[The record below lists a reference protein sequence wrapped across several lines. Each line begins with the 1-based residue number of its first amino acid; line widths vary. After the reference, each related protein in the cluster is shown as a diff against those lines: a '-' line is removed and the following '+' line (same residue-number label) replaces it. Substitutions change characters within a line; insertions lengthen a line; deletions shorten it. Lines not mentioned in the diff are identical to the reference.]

1 MMNRKKDKSDFYIHP
16 RIGFRSPLPINKD
29 KFNIA
34 CIRVS
39 PALAHGIV
47 HGVETT
53 KGRTI
58 RVRQIPVRAREM
70 PKGTSPW
77 QNQDPLHGLA
87 LIVASS
93 SAGSPLEEDVR
104 IWGTE
109 RLDNDSLIKGGIVGI
124 ARVRHTGRDN
134 LIVSNAAPLPF
145 THFSVDKKISLA
157 SFHRNLSPATFDAVI
172 EYATTEH
179 EDEPVFGEHRTAS
192 GRIITVVLTSRLEH
206 DEFPLTEDG
215 AAYINFAERF
225 TASPG
230 GRSRREHD
238 REGYS
243 GEDFR
248 ENLLLPALA
257 TGRTVVVDLRGLWSM
272 APSFQCEAFA
282 GAIRKCETLVD
293 AVRVF
298 DSIHFRAERG
308 MEDEVENIRG
318 MMEDEINEFRRKHP
332 AVELER
338 HKNDLEERLFYS

>member
-1 MMNRKKDKSDFYIHP
+1 MNRKKDKSDFYIHP
-16 RIGFRSPLPINKD
+16 RLGSRPTLPTNTD

-47 HGVETT
+47 HGVQTT

-70 PKGTSPW
+70 PKAVSPW
-77 QNQDPLHGLA
+77 HSQDPLSGLA

-109 RLDNDSLIKGGIVGI
+109 RPDNDSLKKGGIIGI
-124 ARVRHTGRDN
+124 ARVRHTGIDS

-145 THFSVDKKISLA
+145 VHFSVDKKISLA

-172 EYATTEH
+172 NYAKTEH

-192 GRIITVVLTSRLEH
+192 GRVLPIVLTSRLEH

-230 GRSRREHD
+230 GRNRRDHD

-243 GEDFR
+243 GEEFR

-257 TGRTVVVDLRGLWSM
+257 TGRTVVVDLRGLFGM

-282 GAIRKCETLVD
+282 GAIRKCETLD
-293 AVRVF
+293 EAFRMF
-298 DSIHFRAERG
+298 DSIHFRVECG

-318 MMEDEINEFRRKHP
+318 MMEDEINNFRRRDLDLSPHHKT
-332 AVELER
+332 LE
-338 HKNDLEERLFYS
+338 DALFS